1 MQQSPPLSGAS
12 RRLVSSRL
20 ASTTLQFLERASR
33 SKKNDD
39 RDSTWNKAGVNV
51 GTMSSYSRV
60 SHNRDPASMR
70 LNSHGKLGR
79 SYAPRCATVPS
90 FNAVAHT
97 LDDLQIRARNTVKRP
112 AITAIT
118 FCGAR
123 RDFLRIISKIQR
135 KRIHLKNDTD
145 FVVPRLL
152 VNRSC
157 RSFNALWRLSSTDRS
172 ITTDDRLHKICKRRV
187 FAAVIFW
194 TWINWLDVSNSDFLT
209 VSRIKFYN
217 PFLYINSIFIV

>member
-1 MQQSPPLSGAS
+1 M
-12 RRLVSSRL
+12 
-20 ASTTLQFLERASR
+20 
-33 SKKNDD
+33 
-39 RDSTWNKAGVNV
+39 W

-60 SHNRDPASMR
+60 SHNRNRASMR

-79 SYAPRCATVPS
+79 CYAPRCATVPS

-97 LDDLQIRARNTVKRP
+97 LDDLQIRARNAAKRLV
-112 AITAIT
+112 TAIT

-135 KRIHLKNDTD
+135 KRIDLKNNTD
-145 FVVPRLL
+145 FVVLRLL
-152 VNRSC
+152 VSRLC
-157 RSFNALWRLSSTDRS
+157 RSFNALWWLSSTDRS

-187 FAAVIFW
+187 FTAELFW
-194 TWINWLDVSNSDFLT
+194 TWINWLDVCNSDFLT

-217 PFLYINSIFIV
+217 PFVYI